1 MEKNIKTGD
10 FIIPEEKN
18 KPLILMLFNQFESN
32 VENVTFTFKDN
43 YVHFKYKSNNILK
56 IEIEDINLKNKLEN
70 IKQILIIEIDEEDG
84 DIQKIYI
91 TNKKPA

>member
-1 MEKNIKTGD
+1 MEKKLKTGD

-32 VENVTFTFKDN
+32 VENVYFAFKDN
-43 YVHFKYKSNNILK
+43 YIHFRYKSSNILK

-70 IKQILIIEIDEEDG
+70 IKQILIIEINEEDG
-84 DIQKIYI
+84 DIQKMYI